1 MACMMWTACG
11 SIYLRCVKERISDY
25 TWRASD
31 IPALHLCEFQQG
43 KAFGPL
49 KEDGSSTF
57 TEVYT
62 ADGGAS
68 NKMWI
73 DMRCRVLGVLVYPSP
88 SLSIFIY

>member
-1 MACMMWTACG
+1 M
-11 SIYLRCVKERISDY
+11 YLCCVMERISDY
-25 TWRASD
+25 TSRASD

-73 DMRCRVLGVLVYPSP
+73 DMRSRVLGVPVYPSP
-88 SLSIFIY
+88 NVSPK